1 MAGNSKGKGGDEN
14 GPNARV
20 GSVIKGKW
28 KIEALLGVGGMA
40 AVYAA
45 SHRNGQRAALKILH
59 TDFAREK
66 TICERF
72 LREAYVSNKVNHGAT
87 VQVLDDD
94 MTESGEPFLIMELLE
109 GETVRDAWKK
119 SGRTMNAG
127 RVLQICERVLDCL
140 ASCHAI
146 KVIHRDLKPAN
157 IFILKDEEIRVLDF
171 GVAQMRD
178 ATSERTATGTALGTP
193 AYMSP
198 EQAMGLV
205 DQLDG
210 RADLFSVGAMMHAL
224 ITGHRINNGRTEQ
237 EALVM
242 AATKP
247 VPSVARL
254 APQLP
259 IELIKVIDKSL
270 AWDRR
275 NRYQDAREMQKALMD
290 LMPGQGVLPLVGRG
304 PPRPQEVVAPPPPE
318 MPPQLQA
325 QLQAQQHGA
334 PPPPP
339 GPVAPQHQSVA
350 QPLPQPPPQQQ
361 QQQPAQLTPQPL
373 LAPPPQPQ
381 SMHLAPPQAQHT
393 KSVVG
398 MKAVSPMAMTGGMPA
413 VGPGMSG
420 SPMAMQGMGG
430 LQQVPAAPAYDPL
443 LGYSPNLAPTGAP
456 TPSLALGD
464 VHESDPRIQAL
475 RDLMKHFDRLFPSVR
490 QLGWTHPATERTLRL
505 AYDAFVDALKQN
517 PGLVTWTLRPYSF
530 MTLGHTVWEP
540 GAPFDAIPYNLFACG
555 IRTLR
560 VEPGVTYEEMR
571 ELFALCLLDPG
582 RDLPP
587 EDDLA
592 AALWEKSM
600 THVKWDCV
608 DAFAEGDAAE
618 REAFYGE
625 ADQIENLAEAA
636 AQNQMNRLEVQ
647 AMALSTDEAA
657 LGKQKERSPFALD
670 DQTRAHLAPHFEV
683 PNEVWAERYVDALV
697 EGYLDS
703 AAHRD
708 APLVL
713 ASLRRSAADLVVAGR
728 LNVAVQICLAV
739 IERLRQ
745 RVQGQEN
752 QAKLASALTNAM
764 FGGET
769 LEILL
774 KRLREDPTVGLE
786 QFSMVLPSLS
796 PNEFHTVL
804 MNLREV
810 SNPNLRTLLASYI
823 ERYVGGRESELGS
836 AAAGADP
843 DTAAY
848 LVQLLG
854 RMNTQPSRQVLTQL
868 SQSEDLNVR
877 VEARVLIAP
886 SADHAQKEIAS
897 FLENNSALLRMAA
910 LRTSTRYGM
919 RNVWPSVARII
930 QAKNFNELGSDER
943 KELLRACMMLD
954 PGRGEP
960 VLLDLAKKGGVLTS
974 EEREA
979 TRAMAAELLGDLSR
993 SRPTAMALQ
1002 EIANAR
1008 WGVSKETQGAAANAA
1023 KRIGARLASPQ
1034 GSATA

>member
-1 MAGNSKGKGGDEN
+1 MLVGALSAVANQKSRGGDDG

-20 GSVIKGKW
+20 GAVIKGKW
-28 KIEALLGVGGMA
+28 KIDSLLGVGGMA

-94 MTESGEPFLIMELLE
+94 MTEQGEPFLIMELLE

-119 SGRTMNAG
+119 SGRTMPAG

-157 IFILKDEEIRVLDF
+157 IFILKEDEIRVLDF

-275 NRYQDAREMQKALMD
+275 NRYQDAREMQKALLE
-290 LMPGQGVLPLVGRG
+290 LMPGQGVLPLSGRP
-304 PPRPQEVVAPPPPE
+304 PPRPQDVVAPPAPE
-318 MPPQLQA
+318 LLA
-325 QLQAQQHGA
+325 QLQAQGHAPAAA
-334 PPPPP
+334 PPPAPAQSQQGLSYVGPP
-339 GPVAPQHQSVA
+339 PAGPQHKASVA
-350 QPLPQPPPQQQ
+350 GMSASAVGGPMSI
-361 QQQPAQLTPQPL
+361 PAPN
-373 LAPPPQPQ
+373 
-381 SMHLAPPQAQHT
+381 
-393 KSVVG
+393 
-398 MKAVSPMAMTGGMPA
+398 VSPMAMTGQMPQQQQPA
-413 VGPGMSG
+413 FDPLL
-420 SPMAMQGMGG
+420 GG
-430 LQQVPAAPAYDPL
+430 FAPPPLAPAAAPAAPASVEIL
-443 LGYSPNLAPTGAP
+443 
-456 TPSLALGD
+456 
-464 VHESDPRIQAL
+464 ESDPRVQAL

-490 QLGWTHPATERTLRL
+490 QLGWSHPATERTLRL
-505 AYDAFVDALKQN
+505 AYDAFADALKQQ
-517 PGLVTWTLRPYSF
+517 PTLVEWTLRPYSF

-540 GAPFDAIPYNLFACG
+540 GPPFDAIPYNLFACG
-555 IRTLR
+555 VRVLR
-560 VEPGVTYEEMR
+560 VEAGITLDEMR

-592 AALWEKSM
+592 AALWEKGM
-600 THVKWDCV
+600 PHVRWECV

-625 ADQIENLAEAA
+625 ADQLENLAEAA
-636 AQNQMNRLEVQ
+636 AQQNQMNRLEMQ
-647 AMALSTDEAA
+647 AMALSTDESA

-670 DQTRAHLAPHFEV
+670 EATRQHLAPHFDV
-683 PNEVWAERYVDALV
+683 SHDIWAERFVDALV

-713 ASLRRSAADLVVAGR
+713 ASLRRSSADLVVAGR
-728 LNVAVQICLAV
+728 LSVAVQINLAV
-739 IERLRQ
+739 IERLRT

-752 QAKLASALTNAM
+752 QQKLAAALTNAM

-769 LEILL
+769 LEIVL
-774 KRLREDPTVGLE
+774 KRLREDPSGLE
-786 QFSMVLPSLS
+786 AFGMVLPGITG
-796 PNEFHTVL
+796 NEFGTVL
-804 MNLREV
+804 ASLREV
-810 SNPNLRTLLASYI
+810 SHAPLRSLLASYI
-823 ERYVGGRESELGS
+823 ERYVAGREAELAQ
-836 AAAGADP
+836 AAAGSDP

-848 LVQLLG
+848 IVQLLG
-854 RMNTQPSRQVLTQL
+854 RMGTPAARQVLGQL
-868 SQSEDLNVR
+868 AQQSDDVNVR
-877 VEARVLIAP
+877 VEARVLTAP
-886 SADHAQKEIAS
+886 SPEHAQKEINALLDNS
-897 FLENNSALLRMAA
+897 SALIRMAA

-919 RNVWPSVARII
+919 RNAWPSVARII
-930 QAKNFNELGSDER
+930 GAKNFNELGTDER
-943 KELLRACMMLD
+943 RELLRTCVVLS
-954 PGRGEP
+954 PERGEP

-979 TRAMAAELLGDLSR
+979 TRTMAAELLGELSR
-993 SRPTAMALQ
+993 SRTTAMALQ
-1002 EIANAR
+1002 EIAGAR
-1008 WGVSKETQGAAANAA
+1008 WGISEETRLAASNAA
-1023 KRIGARLASPQ
+1023 KRIGQRLAQPQ

>member
-1 MAGNSKGKGGDEN
+1 MANQKSKGGDDG
-14 GPNARV
+14 GPSARV
-20 GSVIKGKW
+20 GNVIKGKW

-45 SHRNGQRAALKILH
+45 AHRNGQRAALKILH
-59 TDFAREK
+59 TDFSREK

-94 MTESGEPFLIMELLE
+94 MTEQGEPFLIMELLE

-119 SGRTMNAG
+119 SGRTMPAG

-157 IFILKDEEIRVLDF
+157 IFILKEDEIRVLDF

-254 APQLP
+254 APHLP

-275 NRYQDAREMQKALMD
+275 NRYQDAREMQKALLE
-290 LMPGQGVLPLVGRG
+290 LMPAQGVLPLEGRG
-304 PPRPQEVVAPPPPE
+304 APRPLEVVAPPPPE
-318 MPPQLQA
+318 LPPALAAAAAAKAGGAVPQA
-325 QLQAQQHGA
+325 A
-334 PPPPP
+334 PAPQS
-339 GPVAPQHQSVA
+339 PVAPQSLTPQQPPAAAAAAPHLASPHQSGSI
-350 QPLPQPPPQQQ
+350 PQQQ
-361 QQQPAQLTPQPL
+361 VQQALAQPSQQPTSA
-373 LAPPPQPQ
+373 A
-381 SMHLAPPQAQHT
+381 A
-393 KSVVG
+393 
-398 MKAVSPMAMTGGMPA
+398 MKAVVPPMPL
-413 VGPGMSG
+413 PSG
-420 SPMAMQGMGG
+420 APPMHAGGMGG
-430 LQQVPAAPAYDPL
+430 ALSQVPGQPSSPQPYDPL
-443 LGYSPNLAPTGAP
+443 LGFTPNLSAPP
-456 TPSLALGD
+456 QQSQPIALEI
-464 VHESDPRIQAL
+464 HESDPRVQAL

-490 QLGWTHPATERTLRL
+490 QFGWTHPATDRTLRI
-505 AYDAFVDALKQN
+505 AYDAFNEALKNN
-517 PGLVTWTLRPYSF
+517 PTLVTWTLRPYSF

-540 GAPFDAIPYNLFACG
+540 SAPYDAVPYNLFACG
-555 IRTLR
+555 MRTLR
-560 VEPGVTYEEMR
+560 VEQGVTFEELR
-571 ELFALCLLDPG
+571 ELFALLLLDPG

-592 AALWEKSM
+592 AALWEKGLP
-600 THVKWDCV
+600 HVRWECV
-608 DAFAEGDAAE
+608 DAFAEGDATE
-618 REAFYGE
+618 REAFYAD
-625 ADQIENLAEAA
+625 ADQIEHLAEQA
-636 AQNQMNRLEVQ
+636 AQQNKMNRLEMQ
-647 AMALSTDEAA
+647 AMALSTDDAV

-670 DQTRAHLAPHFEV
+670 DAAKAHIAPHFDV
-683 PNEVWAERYVDALV
+683 SNELWAERFVDALV

-713 ASLRRSAADLVVAGR
+713 ASLRRSAADLVVANR
-728 LNVAVQICLAV
+728 LSVAIQINMAV
-739 IERLRQ
+739 IERLRH
-745 RVQGQEN
+745 RVQGTEN
-752 QAKLASALTNAM
+752 QNKLASALTNAM

-769 LEILL
+769 LEIIL
-774 KRLREDPTVGLE
+774 KRLKDEPTLIDQVSIIFPGLSAAE
-786 QFSMVLPSLS
+786 FPLVLQY
-796 PNEFHTVL
+796 
-804 MNLREV
+804 LRECT
-810 SNPNLRTLLASYI
+810 SPQIRSLLASYI
-823 ERYVGGRESELGS
+823 ERHVAGRESEIGA
-836 AAAGADP
+836 AAAGSEP
-843 DTAAY
+843 DNGAY

-854 RMNTQPSRQVLTQL
+854 RMNTTPARQVIQQL
-868 SQSEDLNVR
+868 AQSEDMGVR
-877 VEARVLIAP
+877 VEARVLLSP
-886 SADHAQKEIAS
+886 SPDQAQRDVGA
-897 FLENNSALLRMAA
+897 LLDNNSAFVRMAA
-910 LRTSTRYGM
+910 ARTSARYGM
-919 RNVWPSVARII
+919 RGSWATIARII
-930 QAKNFNELGSDER
+930 GAKNFNELGSDER
-943 KELLRACMMLD
+943 REHLRACLILS
-954 PGRGEP
+954 PERGEP
-960 VLLDLAKKGGVLTS
+960 ILLDLAKKGGVLTS

-979 TRAMAAELLGDLSR
+979 TRAMAADLLGELSR
-993 SRPTAMALQ
+993 SRQTAMALQ

-1008 WGVSKETQGAAANAA
+1008 WGVSEETKVAAANAA
-1023 KRIGARLASPQ
+1023 KRIGQRLSPGAGQ
-1034 GSATA
+1034 GAATA

>member
-1 MAGNSKGKGGDEN
+1 MANQKSRGGDDG

-20 GSVIKGKW
+20 GTVIKGKW
-28 KIEALLGVGGMA
+28 KIDSLLGVGGMA

-94 MTESGEPFLIMELLE
+94 MTEQGEPFLIMELLE

-119 SGRTMNAG
+119 SGRTMQSG

-157 IFILKDEEIRVLDF
+157 IFILKEDEIRVLDF

-247 VPSVARL
+247 VPSVVRL

-275 NRYQDAREMQKALMD
+275 NRYQDAREMQRALLE
-290 LMPGQGVLPLVGRG
+290 LMPGQGVFPLQGRQ
-304 PPRPQEVVAPPPPE
+304 PPRPQDVVAPPAPE
-318 MPPQLQA
+318 LLAQLHAQA
-325 QLQAQQHGA
+325 QGHV
-334 PPPPP
+334 PPH
-339 GPVAPQHQSVA
+339 GPVGAAAA
-350 QPLPQPPPQQQ
+350 QPSAQQ
-361 QQQPAQLTPQPL
+361 QQQPSSVIAPL
-373 LAPPPQPQ
+373 PTAPPHKASVAGASAV
-381 SMHLAPPQAQHT
+381 SMSPGP
-393 KSVVG
+393 
-398 MKAVSPMAMTGGMPA
+398 VSPMAVTGQMP
-413 VGPGMSG
+413 
-420 SPMAMQGMGG
+420 
-430 LQQVPAAPAYDPL
+430 QQPAFDPL
-443 LGYSPNLAPTGAP
+443 LGGFAPPPLASTPAAAGPGA
-456 TPSLALGD
+456 D
-464 VHESDPRIQAL
+464 VPETDPRVQAL

-505 AYDAFVDALKQN
+505 AYDAFADALKQQ
-517 PGLVTWTLRPYSF
+517 PQLVQWTLRPYSF
-530 MTLGHTVWEP
+530 MSLGHTVWEP
-540 GAPFDAIPYNLFACG
+540 GPPFDAIPYNLFACG
-555 IRTLR
+555 VRTLR
-560 VEPGVTYEEMR
+560 IEAGVTFEEMR

-592 AALWEKSM
+592 AALWEKGLA
-600 THVKWDCV
+600 HVRWECV
-608 DAFAEGDAAE
+608 DAFAEGDASE

-636 AQNQMNRLEVQ
+636 AQKNRMNRLEAQ
-647 AMALSTDEAA
+647 AMALSTDDAA

-670 DQTRAHLAPHFEV
+670 EATRQHLAPHFDV
-683 PNEVWAERYVDALV
+683 SHDVWAERFVDALV

-728 LNVAVQICLAV
+728 ISVAVQINLAV
-739 IERLRQ
+739 IERLRT
-745 RVQGQEN
+745 RVQGAEN
-752 QAKLASALTNAM
+752 QQKLAAALTNAM

-769 LEILL
+769 LEIVL
-774 KRLREDPTVGLE
+774 KRLREDPSGIEAFGL
-786 QFSMVLPSLS
+786 VLPGLS
-796 PNEFHTVL
+796 ANEFGTIL
-804 MNLREV
+804 ASLREV
-810 SNPNLRTLLASYI
+810 SHAPLRSLLASYI
-823 ERYVGGRESELGS
+823 ERYVAGREAELAQ
-836 AAAGADP
+836 AAAGSDP
-843 DTAAY
+843 DSAAY
-848 LVQLLG
+848 IVQLLG
-854 RMNTQPSRQVLTQL
+854 RMGTPGARQVLGQL
-868 SQSEDLNVR
+868 AQSEDMNVR
-877 VEARVLIAP
+877 VEARVLLAP
-886 SADHAQKEIAS
+886 SPEHAQKEINA
-897 FLENNSALLRMAA
+897 LLDNASALVRMAA
-910 LRTSTRYGM
+910 LRTSTRYGI
-919 RNVWPSVARII
+919 RSAWPSVARII
-930 QAKNFNELGSDER
+930 GAKNFNELGTDER
-943 KELLRACMMLD
+943 RELLRACVVLSPD
-954 PGRGEP
+954 RGEP

-979 TRAMAAELLGDLSR
+979 TRTMAAELLGELSR
-993 SRPTAMALQ
+993 SRTTAMGLQ
-1002 EIANAR
+1002 EIAGAR
-1008 WGVSKETQGAAANAA
+1008 WGISEETRLAAANAA
-1023 KRIGARLASPQ
+1023 KRIGQRLTHPQ

>member
-1 MAGNSKGKGGDEN
+1 MANQKSKGGDDG

-28 KIEALLGVGGMA
+28 KIDSLLGVGGMA

-59 TDFAREK
+59 TDFSREK

-94 MTESGEPFLIMELLE
+94 MTEQGEPFLIMELLE

-119 SGRTMNAG
+119 SGRTMPAG

-157 IFILKDEEIRVLDF
+157 IFILKEDEIRVLDF

-254 APQLP
+254 APHLP

-275 NRYQDAREMQKALMD
+275 NRYQDAREMQKALLE
-290 LMPGQGVLPLVGRG
+290 LMPGQAVSPLMGRP
-304 PPRPQEVVAPPPPE
+304 PPRPQDVVAPPAPE
-318 MPPQLQA
+318 ILA
-325 QLQAQQHGA
+325 QLQAQAQAHGQPHAPAPSAAQAPVQHA
-334 PPPPP
+334 PP
-339 GPVAPQHQSVA
+339 APS
-350 QPLPQPPPQQQ
+350 
-361 QQQPAQLTPQPL
+361 
-373 LAPPPQPQ
+373 QPQ
-381 SMHLAPPQAQHT
+381 SPQYKA
-393 KSVVG
+393 SIAG
-398 MKAVSPMAMTGGMPA
+398 MSAVAAGVSGAVSPMAMTGQMP
-413 VGPGMSG
+413 
-420 SPMAMQGMGG
+420 
-430 LQQVPAAPAYDPL
+430 QQPAAFDPL
-443 LGYSPNLAPTGAP
+443 LGGFAPPSVTPEPKASAP
-456 TPSLALGD
+456 GTTEIP
-464 VHESDPRIQAL
+464 ESDPRVQTL

-490 QLGWTHPATERTLRL
+490 QLGWSHPATERTLRL
-505 AYDAFVDALKQN
+505 AYDGFVDAMKQQ
-517 PGLVTWTLRPYSF
+517 PTLVQWTLRPYSF
-530 MTLGHTVWEP
+530 MSLGHTVWEP

-555 IRTLR
+555 IRALR
-560 VEPGVTYEEMR
+560 VEAGITFEEMR

-592 AALWEKSM
+592 AALWEKGLR
-600 THVKWDCV
+600 HVKWDCV
-608 DAFAEGDAAE
+608 DAFAEGDASE

-625 ADQIENLAEAA
+625 ADQIENLADAA
-636 AQNQMNRLEVQ
+636 AKNQMNRLEMQ

-670 DQTRAHLAPHFEV
+670 EATRQHLAPHFDV
-683 PNEVWAERYVDALV
+683 SHEVWAERFVDALV

-713 ASLRRSAADLVVAGR
+713 ASLRRSAADLIVAGR
-728 LNVAVQICLAV
+728 LNVAVQINLAV
-739 IERLRQ
+739 IERLRT

-752 QAKLASALTNAM
+752 QQKLAAALTNAM

-769 LEILL
+769 LEICL
-774 KRLREDPTVGLE
+774 KRLREDPSGIE
-786 QFSMVLPSLS
+786 AFNMVLPALS
-796 PNEFHTVL
+796 GNEFPTVL
-804 MNLREV
+804 ASLREV
-810 SNPNLRTLLASYI
+810 SHAPLRNLLASYI
-823 ERYVGGRESELGS
+823 ERYVGGREADLAQ
-836 AAAGADP
+836 AAAGAEP

-848 LVQLLG
+848 IVQLLG
-854 RMNTQPSRQVLTQL
+854 RMGTPAARQVLGQL
-868 SQSEDLNVR
+868 AQQSEDVNVR
-877 VEARVLIAP
+877 VEARVLVAP
-886 SADHAQKEIAS
+886 SPEHAQKEIGTMLDNS
-897 FLENNSALLRMAA
+897 SALVRMAA

-919 RNVWPSVARII
+919 RNAWPSVARII
-930 QAKNFNELGSDER
+930 GAKTFNELGTDER
-943 KELLRACMMLD
+943 RELLRACVVLSPD
-954 PGRGEP
+954 RGEP
-960 VLLDLAKKGGVLTS
+960 VLLELAKKGGVLTS

-979 TRAMAAELLGDLSR
+979 TRTMAAELLGELSR
-993 SRPTAMALQ
+993 SRATAMALQ
-1002 EIANAR
+1002 ELASSR
-1008 WGVSKETQGAAANAA
+1008 WGVSEETRTAAANAA
-1023 KRIGARLASPQ
+1023 KRIGLRLAQPQ
-1034 GSATA
+1034 GGASA

>member
-1 MAGNSKGKGGDEN
+1 MGPEWGVFAVAAGKGKGDDG

-28 KIEALLGVGGMA
+28 TVDSLLGVGGMA

-127 RVLQICERVLDCL
+127 RVLQICEKVLDCL

-157 IFILKDEEIRVLDF
+157 IFILKEDEIRVLDF

-254 APQLP
+254 APHLP

-275 NRYQDAREMQKALMD
+275 NRYQDAREMQKALID
-290 LMPGQGVLPLVGRG
+290 LMPGQGVAPLFGRA
-304 PPRPQEVVAPPPPE
+304 PPRPNEVVAPPPPE
-318 MPPQLQA
+318 LPPALQHAA
-325 QLQAQQHGA
+325 QASHVPQQPPLAPSMKASGAQPAPAPHPSIAMQAQQV
-334 PPPPP
+334 PPMASA
-339 GPVAPQHQSVA
+339 PVAAPAPMIAKS
-350 QPLPQPPPQQQ
+350 
-361 QQQPAQLTPQPL
+361 QQPAFDPMLQSY
-373 LAPPPQPQ
+373 AP
-381 SMHLAPPQAQHT
+381 
-393 KSVVG
+393 
-398 MKAVSPMAMTGGMPA
+398 
-413 VGPGMSG
+413 
-420 SPMAMQGMGG
+420 
-430 LQQVPAAPAYDPL
+430 QQVPPVAAPA
-443 LGYSPNLAPTGAP
+443 GVAGEI
-456 TPSLALGD
+456 
-464 VHESDPRIQAL
+464 HEADPRVQGL
-475 RDLMKHFDRLFPSVR
+475 RDLMKHIDRLFPSVR
-490 QLGWTHPATERTLRL
+490 QLGWAHPATERALHI
-505 AYDAFVDALKQN
+505 AYDGFNDALSKQ
-517 PGLVTWTLRPYSF
+517 PSLVSWTVRPYMF
-530 MTLGHTVWEP
+530 QTLGHTVWEP
-540 GAPFDAIPYNLFACG
+540 GAPFDSIPYNLFACG

-560 VEPGVTYEEMR
+560 VDPGVTYEELR
-571 ELFALCLLDPG
+571 ELFALFLLDPG

-592 AALWEKSM
+592 AALWEKALP
-600 THVKWDCV
+600 HVHWDTV
-608 DAFAEGDAAE
+608 DAFAEGDAQE
-618 REAFYGE
+618 REAFYAD
-625 ADQIENLAEAA
+625 ADQLENLAGAA
-636 AQNQMNRLEVQ
+636 AKNNMDRLEAQ
-647 AMALSTDEAA
+647 AMVLSTDDAA
-657 LGKQKERSPFALD
+657 LNMQKERSPFALD
-670 DQTRAHLAPHFEV
+670 EQTKAHLAPHFELG
-683 PNEVWAERYVDALV
+683 NDVWAERFIDALV

-728 LNVAVQICLAV
+728 LNVAVQINLAV
-739 IERLRQ
+739 IERLRV
-745 RVQGQEN
+745 RVEGQEN
-752 QAKLASALTNAM
+752 QLKLAAALTNAM

-769 LEILL
+769 LELLL
-774 KRLREDPTVGLE
+774 KRLREDPAGSEALGH
-786 QFSMVLPSLS
+786 VLPGLS
-796 PNEFHTVL
+796 PNEFGIV
-804 MNLREV
+804 MAAFREV
-810 SNPNLRTLLASYI
+810 TSPQVRSLLVPYI
-823 ERYVGGRESELGS
+823 ERYVGGREAELGA
-836 AAAGADP
+836 AAAGSDP
-843 DTAAY
+843 DAAAY
-848 LVQLLG
+848 IVQLLG
-854 RMNTQPSRQVLTQL
+854 RMQTPAARQVLSQL
-868 SQSEDLNVR
+868 AQSEDMGVR
-877 VEARVLIAP
+877 VEARVLVAP
-886 SADHAQKEIAS
+886 NPAAAEKEVS
-897 FLENNSALLRMAA
+897 GLLENNSALVRMAA
-910 LRTSTRYGM
+910 LRTAVRYGM
-919 RNVWPSVARII
+919 RNTWPSISRVIGGKA
-930 QAKNFNELGSDER
+930 FNDLGNDER
-943 KELLRACMMLD
+943 RELLRACVVLS
-954 PGRGEP
+954 PERGEP
-960 VLLDLAKKGGVLTS
+960 VLLDLVKKGGVLTS

-979 TRAMAAELLGDLSR
+979 TRAMAAELLGELSR

-1002 EIANAR
+1002 EVANAR
-1008 WGVSKETQGAAANAA
+1008 WGVSEETRMAASNAA
-1023 KRIGARLASPQ
+1023 KRIGQRLAQPQ
-1034 GSATA
+1034 GQAIA

>member
-1 MAGNSKGKGGDEN
+1 MANKSKGGDDG

-20 GSVIKGKW
+20 GNVIKGKW
-28 KIEALLGVGGMA
+28 TIDSLLGVGGMA

-119 SGRTMNAG
+119 SGRTMHAG
-127 RVLQICERVLDCL
+127 RVLQICEKVLDCL

-157 IFILKDEEIRVLDF
+157 IFILKENDEIRVLDF

-254 APQLP
+254 APHLP

-275 NRYQDAREMQKALMD
+275 NRYQDAREMQKALID
-290 LMPGQGVLPLVGRG
+290 LMPGQGVAPLFGRP
-304 PPRPQEVVAPPPPE
+304 PPRPQEVVAPPAPELPPS
-318 MPPQLQA
+318 LQ
-325 QLQAQQHGA
+325 QAFSSSVGQASVSSLKAAAPAGPAAPVQPAPSISMAAAAAAAPAISVAPA
-334 PPPPP
+334 PPPPV
-339 GPVAPQHQSVA
+339 PVAAKQA
-350 QPLPQPPPQQQ
+350 
-361 QQQPAQLTPQPL
+361 PAFDPML
-373 LAPPPQPQ
+373 
-381 SMHLAPPQAQHT
+381 
-393 KSVVG
+393 G
-398 MKAVSPMAMTGGMPA
+398 GFSPMQSQSPA
-413 VGPGMSG
+413 
-420 SPMAMQGMGG
+420 
-430 LQQVPAAPAYDPL
+430 VPAA
-443 LGYSPNLAPTGAP
+443 LGPGEVP
-456 TPSLALGD
+456 
-464 VHESDPRIQAL
+464 ESDPRVQAL
-475 RDLMKHFDRLFPSVR
+475 RDLMKHCDRLFPSVR
-490 QLGWTHPATERTLRL
+490 QLGWAHPATDRALRIAFDGFTEALTKMPTL
-505 AYDAFVDALKQN
+505 VS
-517 PGLVTWTLRPYSF
+517 WTVRPYNF
-530 MTLGHTVWEP
+530 MAFGHTVWEP
-540 GAPFDAIPYNLFACG
+540 TAPYDAIPYNLFACG
-555 IRTLR
+555 IRNLR
-560 VEPGVTYEEMR
+560 VEAGITLEELR
-571 ELFALCLLDPG
+571 ELFVLLLLDPG

-592 AALWEKSM
+592 AALWEKSL
-600 THVKWDCV
+600 THVKWDTV

-625 ADQIENLAEAA
+625 TDQIEHLADAA
-636 AQNQMNRLEVQ
+636 AKNQMDRLEAQ
-647 AMALSTDEAA
+647 AMVVNTDDAA

-670 DQTRAHLAPHFEV
+670 DQTKAHLAPHFELTHD
-683 PNEVWAERYVDALV
+683 VWAERFVDALV

-713 ASLRRSAADLVVAGR
+713 ASLRRSAADLIVAGR
-728 LNVAVQICLAV
+728 LTVAVQINLAV
-739 IERLRQ
+739 IERLRA

-752 QAKLASALTNAM
+752 QLKLAAALTNAM

-769 LEILL
+769 LELL
-774 KRLREDPTVGLE
+774 LTRLKEDPSGAE
-786 QFSMVLPSLS
+786 AFAHVLPGLS
-796 PNEFHTVL
+796 SNEFAIVL
-804 MNLREV
+804 AAFRQV
-810 SNPNLRTLLASYI
+810 GHPQVRQLLAGYI
-823 ERYVGGRESELGS
+823 ERHAGGREAELGQ

-843 DTAAY
+843 DTGAY
-848 LVQLLG
+848 IVQLLG
-854 RMNTQPSRQVLTQL
+854 RMQSPGARQVLGQL
-868 SQSEDLNVR
+868 AQSEDVGVR
-877 VEARVLIAP
+877 VEARVLVAANP
-886 SADHAQKEIAS
+886 DQAQKEV
-897 FLENNSALLRMAA
+897 SALLENSSALVRMAA
-910 LRTSTRYGM
+910 LRTSVRYGM
-919 RNVWPSVARII
+919 RNAWPSIARVING
-930 QAKNFNELGSDER
+930 KGFNELGNDER
-943 KELLRACMMLD
+943 RELLRACVVLS
-954 PGRGEP
+954 PERGEP
-960 VLLDLAKKGGVLTS
+960 VLLELAKKGGVLTS

-979 TRAMAAELLGDLSR
+979 TRAMAAELLGELSR

-1008 WGVSKETQGAAANAA
+1008 WGVSEETRMAAANAA
-1023 KRIGARLASPQ
+1023 KRIGQRLAQPQ
-1034 GSATA
+1034 GAAIA

>member
-1 MAGNSKGKGGDEN
+1 MANQKSKGGDDG

-66 TICERF
+66 AICERF

-94 MTESGEPFLIMELLE
+94 MTEGGEPFLIMELLE

-119 SGRTMNAG
+119 SGRTMPAG

-157 IFILKDEEIRVLDF
+157 IFILKEDEIRVLDF

-254 APQLP
+254 APHLP

-275 NRYQDAREMQKALMD
+275 NRFQDAREMQKALLE
-290 LMPGQGVLPLVGRG
+290 LMPGQAVVPLVGR
-304 PPRPQEVVAPPPPE
+304 PAPRPHEVVAPPAPE
-318 MPPQLQA
+318 MLA
-325 QLQAQQHGA
+325 QLQGQAHAPVPTPPQPAAAPKQVSHVGPPPVAPPVA
-334 PPPPP
+334 PPPLQPKPSLGGMSAPTP
-339 GPVAPQHQSVA
+339 GVAAQAQVPVP
-350 QPLPQPPPQQQ
+350 
-361 QQQPAQLTPQPL
+361 QLTP
-373 LAPPPQPQ
+373 
-381 SMHLAPPQAQHT
+381 SF
-393 KSVVG
+393 
-398 MKAVSPMAMTGGMPA
+398 
-413 VGPGMSG
+413 
-420 SPMAMQGMGG
+420 
-430 LQQVPAAPAYDPL
+430 DPL
-443 LGYSPNLAPTGAP
+443 LGGFAPTAP
-456 TPSLALGD
+456 PAAQAQAQPGGD
-464 VHESDPRIQAL
+464 THESDPRVQAL
-475 RDLMKHFDRLFPSVR
+475 RDLMKHFERLFPSVR
-490 QLGWTHPATERTLRL
+490 QLGWSHPATDRTLRL
-505 AYDAFVDALKQN
+505 AYDAFVEALKQQ
-517 PGLVTWTLRPYSF
+517 PGLVQWTLRPYSF

-540 GAPFDAIPYNLFACG
+540 SAPFDAIPYNLFACG
-555 IRTLR
+555 IRALR
-560 VEPGVTYEEMR
+560 VEPGVTLEEMR

-592 AALWEKSM
+592 AALWEKAM
-600 THVKWDCV
+600 PHVKWECV
-608 DAFAEGDAAE
+608 DAFAEGDATE
-618 REAFYGE
+618 REQFYGE
-625 ADQIENLAEAA
+625 ADQIESLAEKAA
-636 AQNQMNRLEVQ
+636 QQNQMNRLEMQ
-647 AMALSTDEAA
+647 AMALSTDDAA
-657 LGKQKERSPFALD
+657 LGRKKERSPFALD
-670 DQTRAHLAPHFEV
+670 DAARQHLAPHFDIS
-683 PNEVWAERYVDALV
+683 NEAWAERFVDALV

-728 LNVAVQICLAV
+728 LSVAVQINLAV
-739 IERLRQ
+739 IERLRA
-745 RVQGQEN
+745 RVQGAEN
-752 QAKLASALTNAM
+752 QSKLAAALTNAM
-764 FGGET
+764 FGGDT
-769 LEILL
+769 LEIVL
-774 KRLREDPTVGLE
+774 KRLREDPNSDVDSFAL
-786 QFSMVLPSLS
+786 VLPGISA
-796 PNEFHTVL
+796 NEYSTVL
-804 MNLREV
+804 TCLREV
-810 SNPNLRTLLASYI
+810 SQPALRSLLASYI
-823 ERYVGGRESELGS
+823 ERHVAGRESELGQ
-836 AAAGADP
+836 AVVGADP

-848 LVQLLG
+848 IVQLLG
-854 RMNTQPSRQVLTQL
+854 RMGTPPARQVLGQL
-868 SQSEDLNVR
+868 AQQSEDVNVR
-877 VEARVLIAP
+877 VEARVLVAP
-886 SADHAQKEIAS
+886 SPEHAQQE
-897 FLENNSALLRMAA
+897 LSALLDNSSALVRMAA

-919 RNVWPSVARII
+919 RNAWPTVSRII
-930 QAKNFNELGSDER
+930 GAKSFNELGADER
-943 KELLRACMMLD
+943 RELLRACVMLS
-954 PGRGEP
+954 PERGEP
-960 VLLDLAKKGGVLTS
+960 ILLDVAKKGGVLTS
-974 EEREA
+974 DEREA
-979 TRAMAAELLGDLSR
+979 TRAMAAELLGELSR

-1008 WGVSKETQGAAANAA
+1008 WGVSDETRMAAANAA
-1023 KRIGARLASPQ
+1023 KRIGLRLAQQQ

>member
-1 MAGNSKGKGGDEN
+1 VANQKSKGGDDG

-20 GSVIKGKW
+20 GTVIKGKW
-28 KIEALLGVGGMA
+28 KIDSLLGVGGMA

-59 TDFAREK
+59 ADFAREK

-94 MTESGEPFLIMELLE
+94 MTEQGEPFLIMELLE

-119 SGRTMNAG
+119 SGRTMPVG
-127 RVLQICERVLDCL
+127 RVLQVCERVLDCL

-157 IFILKDEEIRVLDF
+157 IFILPKEDEIRVLDF

-254 APQLP
+254 SPQLP

-275 NRYQDAREMQKALMD
+275 NRFQDAREMQRALLE
-290 LMPGQGVLPLVGRG
+290 LMPSQGVHPLPGRP
-304 PPRPQEVVAPPPPE
+304 PPRPQEVVAPPAPE
-318 MPPQLQA
+318 MPAAL
-325 QLQAQQHGA
+325 
-334 PPPPP
+334 
-339 GPVAPQHQSVA
+339 
-350 QPLPQPPPQQQ
+350 
-361 QQQPAQLTPQPL
+361 QQQPSPSASSSGMKPFAMAS
-373 LAPPPQPQ
+373 APPGMGSSAPQGMT
-381 SMHLAPPQAQHT
+381 S
-393 KSVVG
+393 SV
-398 MKAVSPMAMTGGMPA
+398 
-413 VGPGMSG
+413 PGMAS
-420 SPMAMQGMGG
+420 SA
-430 LQQVPAAPAYDPL
+430 PAAPAPPIFDPL
-443 LGYSPNLAPTGAP
+443 LGSFAPPVAASIAP
-456 TPSLALGD
+456 APVTAND
-464 VHESDPRIQAL
+464 VPEADQRVQTL

-490 QLGWTHPATERTLRL
+490 QLGWSHPATERTLRH
-505 AYDAFVDALKQN
+505 AYDAFSEALKRE
-517 PGLVTWTLRPYSF
+517 PSLVSWTLRPYSF
-530 MTLGHTVWEP
+530 MSLGHTVWEP
-540 GAPFDAIPYNLFACG
+540 GAPFDAVPYNLFACG
-555 IRTLR
+555 MRSLRIEAGITLD
-560 VEPGVTYEEMR
+560 EMR

-592 AALWEKSM
+592 AALWEKAVP
-600 THVKWDCV
+600 HVKWECV

-618 REAFYGE
+618 REAFWGE
-625 ADQIENLAEAA
+625 SDQIENLAQQAA
-636 AQNQMNRLEVQ
+636 RNTMNRLEAQ
-647 AMALSTDEAA
+647 AMALSTDDAA
-657 LGKQKERSPFALD
+657 LGKQKDRSPFALD
-670 DQTRAHLAPHFEV
+670 DATRAHLQPHFDV
-683 PNEVWAERYVDALV
+683 SKEVWAERFVDALV

-703 AAHRD
+703 ATNRD

-728 LNVAVQICLAV
+728 LEVAVQINASV
-739 IERLRQ
+739 IERLCQ
-745 RVQGQEN
+745 RVQGADS

-769 LEILL
+769 LEIVL
-774 KRLREDPTVGLE
+774 KRFKNDPTGCE
-786 QFSMVLPSLS
+786 AFAPVLPTLS
-796 PNEFHTVL
+796 ANEFATVL
-804 MNLREV
+804 SNLREIPHAPV
-810 SNPNLRTLLASYI
+810 RQLLAGYI
-823 ERYVGGRESELGS
+823 ERNVAGREAEI
-836 AAAGADP
+836 AAAAPGSDP
-843 DTAAY
+843 DSGAY

-854 RMNTQPSRQVLTQL
+854 RMGTPAARHILQQL
-868 SQSEDLNVR
+868 AQSEDVGVR
-877 VEARVLIAP
+877 IEARVLLA
-886 SADHAQKEIAS
+886 ATAELALKEVTS
-897 FLENNSALLRMAA
+897 SLESGSALVRMAA
-910 LRTSTRYGM
+910 LRTSMRYGM
-919 RNVWPSVARII
+919 KNAWPSVARAI
-930 QAKNFNELGSDER
+930 QAKNFNELGNDER
-943 KELLRACMMLD
+943 RELLRACIVLSLD
-954 PGRGEP
+954 RGEP
-960 VLLDLAKKGGVLTS
+960 VLLEVVKKGGVLTS

-979 TRAMAAELLGDLSR
+979 TRAMAAELLGELSR
-993 SRPTAMALQ
+993 SRPTAMALT

-1008 WGVSKETQGAAANAA
+1008 WGVTEETRMAAANAA
-1023 KRIGARLASPQ
+1023 KRIGQRLAQPQ
-1034 GSATA
+1034 GSALA

>member
-1 MAGNSKGKGGDEN
+1 MANQKSRGGDDG

-20 GSVIKGKW
+20 GTVIKGKW
-28 KIEALLGVGGMA
+28 KIESLLGVGGMA

-45 SHRNGQRAALKILH
+45 AHRNGPRAALKILH

-72 LREAYVSNKVNHGAT
+72 LRAAYVSNKVNHGAT

-94 MTESGEPFLIMELLE
+94 MTEQGEPFLIMELLE

-119 SGRTMNAG
+119 SGRTMHAG

-157 IFILKDEEIRVLDF
+157 IFILKEDEIRVLDF

-247 VPSVARL
+247 VPSVVRL

-275 NRYQDAREMQKALMD
+275 NRYQDAREMQKALLE
-290 LMPGQGVLPLVGRG
+290 LMPGQSVLPLLGRP
-304 PPRPQEVVAPPPPE
+304 PPRPQDVVAPPPPE
-318 MPPQLQA
+318 ILGQLHAQA
-325 QLQAQQHGA
+325 QGHAPAAAPVQQ
-334 PPPPP
+334 
-339 GPVAPQHQSVA
+339 PQHV
-350 QPLPQPPPQQQ
+350 
-361 QQQPAQLTPQPL
+361 
-373 LAPPPQPQ
+373 
-381 SMHLAPPQAQHT
+381 APPQAQQQLSHVGPLPAAPQP
-393 KSVVG
+393 KASVAG
-398 MKAVSPMAMTGGMPA
+398 MSAVAAPVVSPMAMTGQLP
-413 VGPGMSG
+413 
-420 SPMAMQGMGG
+420 
-430 LQQVPAAPAYDPL
+430 QQPAAFDPL
-443 LGYSPNLAPTGAP
+443 LGGFAPPPIAPTAPPAGAP
-456 TPSLALGD
+456 GVEVP
-464 VHESDPRIQAL
+464 ESDPRIQAL

-490 QLGWTHPATERTLRL
+490 QLGWSHPATDRTLRL
-505 AYDAFVDALKQN
+505 AYDAFADALKQQ
-517 PGLVTWTLRPYSF
+517 PALVQWTLRPYSF
-530 MTLGHTVWEP
+530 MSLGHTVWEP

-555 IRTLR
+555 IRVLR
-560 VEPGVTYEEMR
+560 VEAGVTFEEMR
-571 ELFALCLLDPG
+571 ELFTLFLLDPG

-592 AALWEKSM
+592 AALWEKGLP
-600 THVKWDCV
+600 HVKWECV
-608 DAFAEGDAAE
+608 DAFAEGDASE

-625 ADQIENLAEAA
+625 ADQLENLAEAA
-636 AQNQMNRLEVQ
+636 AQKNQMNRLEMQ
-647 AMALSTDEAA
+647 AMALSTDDAA

-670 DQTRAHLAPHFEV
+670 EATRQHLAPHFDV
-683 PNEVWAERYVDALV
+683 SHDVWAERFVDALV

-728 LNVAVQICLAV
+728 INVAVQIDLAV
-739 IERLRQ
+739 IERLRT

-752 QAKLASALTNAM
+752 QQKLAAALTNAM

-769 LEILL
+769 LEICL
-774 KRLREDPTVGLE
+774 KRLREDPSGIE
-786 QFSMVLPSLS
+786 AFGIVLPGLS
-796 PNEFHTVL
+796 PNEFGTVL
-804 MNLREV
+804 ASLREV
-810 SNPNLRTLLASYI
+810 SQAPLRNLLASYI
-823 ERYVGGRESELGS
+823 ERHVAGRESELAQAAPGS
-836 AAAGADP
+836 DP
-843 DTAAY
+843 DTSAY
-848 LVQLLG
+848 IVQLLG
-854 RMNTQPSRQVLTQL
+854 RMGTPAARQVLGQL
-868 SQSEDLNVR
+868 AQSEDVNVR
-877 VEARVLIAP
+877 VEARVLTAASP
-886 SADHAQKEIAS
+886 EHAQKEINS
-897 FLENNSALLRMAA
+897 LLDSSSALVRMAA
-910 LRTSTRYGM
+910 LRTSSRYGI
-919 RNVWPSVARII
+919 RNAWPSVARII
-930 QAKNFNELGSDER
+930 GAKNFNELGTDER
-943 KELLRACMMLD
+943 RELLRTCVVLSPD
-954 PGRGEP
+954 RGEP

-979 TRAMAAELLGDLSR
+979 TRAMAAELLGELSR
-993 SRPTAMALQ
+993 SRQTAMALQ
-1002 EIANAR
+1002 EIAGAR
-1008 WGVSKETQGAAANAA
+1008 WGVSEETRMAASNAA
-1023 KRIGARLASPQ
+1023 KRIGLRLAQPQ

>member
-1 MAGNSKGKGGDEN
+1 VANPKSKGSDDG

-20 GSVIKGKW
+20 GTVIKGKW
-28 KIEALLGVGGMA
+28 KIDALLGVGGMA

-59 TDFAREK
+59 ADFAREK

-94 MTESGEPFLIMELLE
+94 VTEQGEPFLIMELLE

-119 SGRTMNAG
+119 SGRTMPVG

-157 IFILKDEEIRVLDF
+157 IFILKDDEIRVLDF

-254 APQLP
+254 APHLP

-275 NRYQDAREMQKALMD
+275 NRYQDAREMQKAVLELM
-290 LMPGQGVLPLVGRG
+290 LAQGVPLLPGRP
-304 PPRPQEVVAPPPPE
+304 PPRPHEVVAPPPPDVLL
-318 MPPQLQA
+318 QLQ
-325 QLQAQQHGA
+325 QQHA
-334 PPPPP
+334 ASNPQVQQHPPPPVVQPHSQAQPAHVPAPLPPLP
-339 GPVAPQHQSVA
+339 GPTAHAPPAPTAHAPPAPTAQHPSVA
-350 QPLPQPPPQQQ
+350 
-361 QQQPAQLTPQPL
+361 A
-373 LAPPPQPQ
+373 
-381 SMHLAPPQAQHT
+381 
-393 KSVVG
+393 
-398 MKAVSPMAMTGGMPA
+398 MPA
-413 VGPGMSG
+413 VAALGAPATMPGVI
-420 SPMAMQGMGG
+420 P
-430 LQQVPAAPAYDPL
+430 PAAPPAYDPL
-443 LGYSPNLAPTGAP
+443 LGGFPPNLAPPPPQQPQPPQA
-456 TPSLALGD
+456 LASPE
-464 VHESDPRIQAL
+464 VHESDPRVQTL
-475 RDLMKHFDRLFPSVR
+475 RDLMKHLDRLFPSVR
-490 QLGWTHPATERTLRL
+490 QLGWAHPATERTLRI
-505 AYDAFVDALKQN
+505 AYDAFVEALKQN
-517 PGLVTWTLRPYSF
+517 PGVAAWTLRPYSF

-540 GAPFDAIPYNLFACG
+540 GAPFDAVPYNLFACG
-555 IRTLR
+555 IRKMSI
-560 VEPGVTYEEMR
+560 EPGVTLDELR
-571 ELFALCLLDPG
+571 DLFALWLCDPG

-592 AALWEKSM
+592 AALWEKNLR
-600 THVKWDCV
+600 HIKWECV

-625 ADQIENLAEAA
+625 TDQIESLAERAA
-636 AQNQMNRLEVQ
+636 KSRMNRLEAQ
-647 AMALSTDEAA
+647 AMALSTDDAA

-670 DQTRAHLAPHFEV
+670 DATRQHLAPLLALTHEM
-683 PNEVWAERYVDALV
+683 WAERYVDALV

-703 AAHRD
+703 AANRD

-713 ASLRRSAADLVVAGR
+713 ASLRRSAADLIVAGR
-728 LNVAVQICLAV
+728 VAVAVQINLAV

-745 RVQGQEN
+745 RVQGPDN
-752 QAKLASALTNAM
+752 QVKLASALTNAM

-769 LEILL
+769 LDVLL
-774 KRLREDPTVGLE
+774 SRLREDPTAIEPCSV
-786 QFSMVLPSLS
+786 VIPNLS
-796 PNEFHTVL
+796 ANEFHTIL
-804 MNLREV
+804 ASLREA
-810 SNPNLRTLLASYI
+810 SNPPLRALLASYV
-823 ERYVGGRESELGS
+823 ERHAAGREADLGN
-836 AAAGADP
+836 AAPGSDP
-843 DTAAY
+843 ETAAY

-854 RMNTQPSRQVLTQL
+854 RLNTPAARQVLGQL
-868 SQSEDLNVR
+868 AQSEDVTVR
-877 VEARVLIAP
+877 VEARVLVAP
-886 SADHAQKEIAS
+886 SPEHAQQELTAMLDNS
-897 FLENNSALLRMAA
+897 SALVRMAA

-919 RNVWPSVARII
+919 RNAWPTIARII
-930 QAKNFNELGSDER
+930 SAKNFNELGTDER
-943 KELLRACMMLD
+943 RELLRACVLLS
-954 PGRGEP
+954 PERGEP

-993 SRPTAMALQ
+993 SRQTAMALT

-1008 WGVSKETQGAAANAA
+1008 WGVSEETRMAAANAA
-1023 KRIGARLASPQ
+1023 KRIGARVAQPQ
-1034 GSATA
+1034 GSATP